1 VNPLPAGP
9 GLLLMAGLACL
20 ALGALCLIAACI
32 AAITDHD
39 HTEHR

>member
-1 VNPLPAGP
+1 MTPPPEGP

-20 ALGALCLIAACI
+20 AIGALCLIGALV

-39 HTEHR
+39 HTEDR